1 MLSIMKSMSLNGING
16 YLVEVQV
23 DISEGMPYWEIIGL
37 PDISVRES
45 KERVKTAIKNSG
57 FKLLSRRIIINLAP
71 VNTKKEGAIFDLAM
85 AVAIL
90 ADIGEIKS
98 KSFENTVFLGT
109 LSLDGNIT
117 KLNGILPMIIEIKRL
132 GIKRVILPY
141 ENEREAS
148 IVEGIEIIGVK
159 NLREVVSYLNGK
171 TELHHMTTELNE
183 IWEEGVEYE
192 VDFSDI
198 KGQENAKRGWEIAAA
213 GGHNCILIG
222 SPGSGKTLLAKSLP
236 SILPELSFKESLEI
250 TKIHSIA
257 GLLASNK
264 PLIMQRPYRAP
275 HHTISAISL
284 IGGGRNPKPGEI
296 SLAHLGVLYLDELP
310 EFNRN
315 TLEVLREPLEDGKVT
330 ISRINN
336 TLEYPAR
343 FMFITSMNPCPCGF
357 YRRWRKKVC
366 LLRKGNTSIYE
377 QN

>member
-71 VNTKKEGAIFDLAM
+71 VNTKKEGAVFDLAM

-132 GIKRVILPY
+132 GIQRVILPY
-141 ENEREAS
+141 ENEKEAS

-171 TELHHMTTELNE
+171 KELHHMVTELNE
-183 IWEEGVEYE
+183 IWEEKSEYE

-198 KGQENAKRGWEIAAA
+198 KGQENAKRGLEIAAA

-222 SPGSGKTLLAKSLP
+222 TPGSGKTLLAKSLP
-236 SILPELSFKESLEI
+236 SILPDLSFEESLEI

-357 YRRWRKKVC
+357 YRR
-366 LLRKGNTSIYE
+366 
-377 QN
+377 